1 MMMTA
6 ACRVTSR
13 RRSPRHALAQE
24 RVAARDDGGPV
35 DPFDRDVLADG
46 AGHDRVPFGLEAAD
60 RLHRVE
66 GALGAPVILRVA
78 VRVALQPEGGD
89 ARRRRRR
96 LWDAATRDADPHDSA
111 AHRSTSVPRP
121 RSLARLYASVA
132 VARSSRAKPTDLKSV
147 TWAGLVRPGRV
158 PATSSASSATT
169 CSRAIAPSPSG
180 IRRSPASTSAAV

>member
-24 RVAARDDGGPV
+24 HVAARDDGGPV

-66 GALGAPVILRVA
+66 AHGALGAPVVLRVA
-78 VRVALQPEGGD
+78 VRVTLQPEGGRTILPLTD
-89 ARRRRRR
+89 RPPFPGLAP
-96 LWDAATRDADPHDSA
+96 WPDCTR
-111 AHRSTSVPRP
+111 
-121 RSLARLYASVA
+121 AS
-132 VARSSRAKPTDLKSV
+132 
-147 TWAGLVRPGRV
+147 
-158 PATSSASSATT
+158 
-169 CSRAIAPSPSG
+169 PSPG
-180 IRRSPASTSAAV
+180 

>member
-13 RRSPRHALAQE
+13 RRSPRHALARE
-24 RVAARDDGGPV
+24 HVAARDDGGPV
-35 DPFDRDVLADG
+35 DPFDRD
-46 AGHDRVPFGLEAAD
+46 
-60 RLHRVE
+60 
-66 GALGAPVILRVA
+66 
-78 VRVALQPEGGD
+78 
-89 ARRRRRR
+89 ARRRHRR
-96 LWDAATRDADPHDSA
+96 LWDAATRDADPHESA

-158 PATSSASSATT
+158 PATSPASSATT
-169 CSRAIAPSPSG
+169 CPRALAPHRARA
-180 IRRSPASTSAAV
+180 RRHARA